1 VTRRYDT
8 AYAVISKVVGD
19 HHQVCARATCA
30 ADGCRESLDIT
41 KRDHVPP
48 EMVAKKF
55 RQHGWAFDNDKPGRV
70 RCPKCLAKI
79 KPEKDEPVSAI
90 KPPTAT
96 VTPITAASPRTLTAD
111 EKAKVRLLL
120 DGQFDDQK
128 GMYLE
133 GYSDQRIGSETGVPW
148 ACVRDLREVA
158 YGPIKANPE
167 IEALRADLAV
177 AAENS
182 RKAASEAGKAMSECT
197 SLLLRLEAL
206 SKKLG
211 LG

>member
-1 VTRRYDT
+1 MTRRYDT
-8 AYAVISKVVGD
+8 AYAIISKVGD
-19 HHQVCARATCA
+19 HRQVYARATCA

-48 EMVAKKF
+48 EAVAKKF
-55 RQHGWAFDNDKPGRV
+55 RQLGWSFDNDKPGRV
-70 RCPKCLAKI
+70 RCPKCLAKS
-79 KPEKDEPVSAI
+79 KPQKDEPVTAI

-96 VTPITAASPRTLTAD
+96 VTPITAMPRTLTAD

-148 ACVRDLREVA
+148 ACVRDLREIA
-158 YGPIKANPE
+158 YGPIKMNPE
-167 IEALRADLAV
+167 IETLRAELGALHER
-177 AAENS
+177 ARQAM
-182 RKAASEAGKAMSECT
+182 SEAGKALSDCA
-197 SLLLRLEAL
+197 SLSTRIENLA
-206 SKKLG
+206 KKLG